1 MTKKTEG
8 LRVGPIT
15 LVTLIA
21 ALLLAVL
28 AILCATTANAQAT
41 MANRQATSLTEAYA
55 IDSCGQRMV
64 AGIEESL
71 SQGDVAAALTTAKLD
86 AITNNAKAADGA
98 SDLNIE
104 SEYDGSTV
112 TFTISA
118 PSGKTLRAKVARES
132 TSVSVEEWK
141 LTTTQ
146 EMPQDELWS
155 SDSTK

>member
-1 MTKKTEG
+1 MTRRTEG
-8 LRVGPIT
+8 VRVGPIT

-28 AILCATTANAQAT
+28 AMLCASTANAQAA
-41 MANRQATSLTEAYA
+41 MADRQAVSLAETYA

-71 SQGDVAAALTTAKLD
+71 NQGDIAAALTTTKLE
-86 AITNNAKAADGA
+86 AIANNAKTAEGA
-98 SDLNIE
+98 SDLSIE
-104 SEYDGSTV
+104 SKYDGSTV

-118 PSGKTLRAKVARES
+118 PSGKTLCAKVTREN
-132 TSVSVEEWK
+132 TSVSIEEWK

-155 SDSTK
+155 SDNTK

>member
-71 SQGDVAAALTTAKLD
+71 NQGDVAAALTTAKLD
-86 AITNNAKAADGA
+86 AIANDAKAADGA

-112 TFTISA
+112 SFTISA
-118 PSGKTLRAKVARES
+118 PSGKTLRAKVTRENA
-132 TSVSVEEWK
+132 SVSIEEWK

-155 SDSTK
+155 SDNTK

>member
-1 MTKKTEG
+1 MTKRAEG
-8 LRVGPIT
+8 VRVGPIT

-28 AILCATTANAQAT
+28 AMLCATTVNAQAT
-41 MANRQATSLTEAYA
+41 MANRQATSLTETYA
-55 IDSCGQRMV
+55 IDSCGQRMI

-71 SQGDVAAALTTAKLD
+71 NQGDVAAALTTTKLD
-86 AITNNAKAADGA
+86 AIANNAKTADGA

-112 TFTISA
+112 AFTISA
-118 PSGKTLRAKVARES
+118 PSGKTLCAKVTREN

-155 SDSTK
+155 SGSTK

>member
-28 AILCATTANAQAT
+28 AMLCATTANAQAT

-71 SQGDVAAALTTAKLD
+71 GQGDVAAALTTAKLD
-86 AITNNAKAADGA
+86 AIANNAKATDGA

-112 TFTISA
+112 SFTISA
-118 PSGKTLRAKVARES
+118 PSGKTLRAKVTRENA
-132 TSVSVEEWK
+132 SVSVEEWK

-155 SDSTK
+155 SDNTK

>member
-1 MTKKTEG
+1 MMKRTEG
-8 LRVGPIT
+8 VRVGPIT

-28 AILCATTANAQAT
+28 AMLCATTANAQAT
-41 MANRQATSLTEAYA
+41 MANHQATSLAETYA
-55 IDSCGQRMV
+55 IDSCGQRMI

-71 SQGDVAAALTTAKLD
+71 NQGDVAAALTTTKLETI
-86 AITNNAKAADGA
+86 ANNAKTADGA
-98 SDLNIE
+98 SDLNIQ

-118 PSGKTLRAKVARES
+118 SSGKTLRAKVTRDN

-141 LTTTQ
+141 LTATQ

-155 SDSTK
+155 SDNTK

>member
-1 MTKKTEG
+1 MTRKTEG
-8 LRVGPIT
+8 VRVGPIT

-28 AILCATTANAQAT
+28 AMLCASTANAQAA
-41 MANRQATSLTEAYA
+41 MADRQATSLAETYA

-71 SQGDVAAALTTAKLD
+71 NQGDVAAALTTTKLETI
-86 AITNNAKAADGA
+86 ANNAKTADGA

-104 SEYDGSTV
+104 SEYDGSSV
-112 TFTISA
+112 AFTISA
-118 PSGKTLRAKVARES
+118 PSGKTLRAKVTREN

-155 SDSTK
+155 SDNTK

>member
-1 MTKKTEG
+1 MTKRTEG
-8 LRVGPIT
+8 VRVGPIT

-28 AILCATTANAQAT
+28 AMLCATTANAQAT
-41 MANRQATSLTEAYA
+41 MANRQATSLTETYA
-55 IDSCGQRMV
+55 IDSCGQRMI
-64 AGIEESL
+64 ADIEESL
-71 SQGDVAAALTTAKLD
+71 NQGDVAAALTTTKLETI
-86 AITNNAKAADGA
+86 ANNAKTADGA

-118 PSGKTLRAKVARES
+118 PSGKTLCAKVTREN

-155 SDSTK
+155 SDNTK

>member
-28 AILCATTANAQAT
+28 AMLCATTANAQAT
-41 MANRQATSLTEAYA
+41 MANRQATSLAETYA
-55 IDSCGQRMV
+55 IDSCGQRMI

-71 SQGDVAAALTTAKLD
+71 NQGDVAAALTTAKLD
-86 AITNNAKAADGA
+86 AIANNAKAADGA

-112 TFTISA
+112 SFTISA
-118 PSGKTLRAKVARES
+118 PSGKTLRAKVTRENA
-132 TSVSVEEWK
+132 SVSIEEWK

-155 SDSTK
+155 SDNTK